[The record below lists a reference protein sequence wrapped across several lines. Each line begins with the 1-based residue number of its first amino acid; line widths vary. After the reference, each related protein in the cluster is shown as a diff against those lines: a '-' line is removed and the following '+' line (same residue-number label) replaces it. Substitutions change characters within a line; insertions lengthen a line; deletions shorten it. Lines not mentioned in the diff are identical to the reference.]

1 MKTIRLLIGI
11 LILQLIGC
19 AKEPVPVDP
28 GVAILLSP
36 ANDQT
41 CLDGSSINDTQSNVD
56 FSWSAATDALSYEV
70 VVTNLLAQS
79 TQTFTSSTNQTTIAL
94 TKAEPYSWIVRSIGE
109 EGSIPTE
116 STQWKFYLA
125 GNATVNYAPFP
136 AELISPRSGANV
148 TPDINNLINLNWT
161 ASDVDQ
167 DLIRFEVYLDQ
178 TDATTLNNEIEYASQ
193 ETIVEVEV
201 ENNKTYYW
209 KIIAIDANGNQSS
222 SGVYAFRTNYIF
234 IYPIQKISS

>member
-28 GVAILLSP
+28 GVVILLSP

-222 SGVYAFRTNYIF
+222 SGVYAFRTN
-234 IYPIQKISS
+234 